1 MHPTVH
7 TSIFKCIKVHV
18 HAAFV
23 YHSPHY
29 YENRCRYVKFGASS
43 VLCVVCTNA
52 PEKTGLS
59 PRAPVKPSYHERSE
73 LYGEG
78 AVWSHFLRIG
88 DTVAISDELCYN
100 TIEYYRKGRA

>member
-18 HAAFV
+18 HTAFV

-29 YENRCRYVKFGASS
+29 YGNRCRYVKFGASI

-52 PEKTGLS
+52 PEKK
-59 PRAPVKPSYHERSE
+59 RFIAPCTREPLFS
-73 LYGEG
+73 
-78 AVWSHFLRIG
+78 
-88 DTVAISDELCYN
+88 
-100 TIEYYRKGRA
+100 